1 MIVEEF
7 RSIKVHINPN
17 PIPALPESGGSEVV
31 ISGLVGDL
39 IAISIKGVSASYVA
53 TRGRA
58 AARRRPRRRTFIS
71 VHMNNPIEILEV
83 ALGCLETLVAQQF
96 RRLGKVHDELLT
108 HTGHP
113 KRKASAIDKPFGE

>member
-31 ISGLVGDL
+31 MCGLVGDL

-96 RRLGKVHDELLT
+96 RRLGKVHDVLLT
-108 HTGHP
+108 HTGP